1 MEKLRKESRQWQP
14 IWAGDT
20 GYEKFEVH
28 GHPTHHVVDLGKRLC
43 TCQFWMLTGIPCVH
57 ACAAIARVNKWPED
71 FCHKLLTMES
81 YKATY
86 SHHINPLPG
95 QQLWE
100 RSEAN
105 RPLAPLVKRKPGQ
118 LQTKRRKD
126 ADEGGDS
133 YDHSLASIACR
144 KQHEQTRN
152 TPTRPGKLPL
162 RRRSPPPTGS
172 ASFNPMEG
180 ASEATATRL
189 ANFLKFVPTPGFK
202 PPRKK

>member
-1 MEKLRKESRQWQP
+1 MLMSSDEESSNSDDSSEDEPYKPVRKDSSSDSCAADPVPSCKVKGKKKTSNKSDSQDKGKGKNKMKEK
-14 IWAGDT
+14 IC
-20 GYEKFEVH
+20 
-28 GHPTHHVVDLGKRLC
+28 VDDDAYVE
-43 TCQFWMLTGIPCVH
+43 GIPCVH

-126 ADEGGDS
+126 ADE
-133 YDHSLASIACR
+133 R
-144 KQHEQTRN
+144 
-152 TPTRPGKLPL
+152 
-162 RRRSPPPTGS
+162 
-172 ASFNPMEG
+172 G
-180 ASEATATRL
+180 A
-189 ANFLKFVPTPGFK
+189 
-202 PPRKK
+202 